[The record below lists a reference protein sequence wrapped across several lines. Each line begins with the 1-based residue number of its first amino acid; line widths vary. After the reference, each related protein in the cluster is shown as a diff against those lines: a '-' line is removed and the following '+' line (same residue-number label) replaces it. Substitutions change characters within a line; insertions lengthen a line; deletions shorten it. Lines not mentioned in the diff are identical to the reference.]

1 MQEGCLVEEV
11 RDLRPLLVLLG
22 GVEHP
27 ELGLLR
33 QVLTDGVDGKH
44 DLLHAA
50 VITHDL
56 EHTQYCCSTGT
67 TVVLTHSTAV
77 VLGPLQY

>member
-1 MQEGCLVEEV
+1 MPLHLAVQEGRLFEEV
-11 RDLRPLLVLLG
+11 RDLGALLVLLG

-27 ELGLLR
+27 YLGLFR
-33 QVLTDGVDGKH
+33 QVLTDGVDGEH

-50 VITHDL
+50 VVTHDL

-67 TVVLTHSTAV
+67 ARVL
-77 VLGPLQY
+77 